1 MVKVNSRYRHFKGIT
16 VKVLMIAKH
25 SETLEE
31 LVIYTHEGTNE
42 VWARPKKLFESTIDH
57 DKYPEITQKY
67 RFELI
72 EE

>member
-1 MVKVNSRYRHFKGIT
+1 MITAGQRYRHFKGIT
-16 VKVLMIAKH
+16 VKVLMLAKH

-31 LVIYTHEGTNE
+31 LVIYIHEDTNE
-42 VWARPKKLFESTIDH
+42 VWARPKALFQSTVDH
-57 DKYPEITQKY
+57 NKYPDITQKY